1 MSPGDCSLCQ
11 LKQIHYALFLLVGLP
26 SILLHRTGDNY
37 ALVNITDANIE
48 TLLQDL
54 TTYYSEILMG
64 DIPPVSLCTV

>member
-11 LKQIHYALFLLVGLP
+11 LKQIHYALFLLVGLS

-64 DIPPVSLCTV
+64 DIPPVSLWTV

>member
-1 MSPGDCSLCQ
+1 M
-11 LKQIHYALFLLVGLP
+11 HFFLLVGLP
-26 SILLHRTGDNY
+26 SILLHRTDDNY

-64 DIPPVSLCTV
+64 DIPPSVSLRTV

>member
-1 MSPGDCSLCQ
+1 MPIKANPLCT
-11 LKQIHYALFLLVGLP
+11 FLLVGLP
-26 SILLHRTGDNY
+26 SIFLHRTGDNY